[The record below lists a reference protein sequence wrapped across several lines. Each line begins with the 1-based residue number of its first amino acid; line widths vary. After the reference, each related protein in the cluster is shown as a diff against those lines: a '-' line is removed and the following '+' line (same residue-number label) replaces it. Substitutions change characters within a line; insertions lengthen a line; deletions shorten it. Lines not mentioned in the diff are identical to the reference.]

1 MPSTLRQEQQA
12 ATRERLLR
20 ASYEAFIDRGFDA
33 TTIDQIVKSAGTSR
47 ATFYLH
53 FRSKA
58 EALAQTWTD
67 LDLPAIE
74 ALMRDRDDAGDFS
87 AAATRTWLGRM
98 LDYWNKHEA
107 ISTAADQ
114 AMTVEPDLRRT
125 WVRNIA
131 RIVEA
136 MPQLHAAMGGDQA
149 AADAM
154 TLKAVELERSVF
166 FWVRGDLELDRERM
180 LAALVPAWSVE

>member
-1 MPSTLRQEQQA
+1 
-12 ATRERLLR
+12 
-20 ASYEAFIDRGFDA
+20 
-33 TTIDQIVKSAGTSR
+33 
-47 ATFYLH
+47 
-53 FRSKA
+53 
-58 EALAQTWTD
+58 
-67 LDLPAIE
+67 
-74 ALMRDRDDAGDFS
+74 
-87 AAATRTWLGRM
+87 
-98 LDYWNKHEA
+98 
-107 ISTAADQ
+107 
-114 AMTVEPDLRRT
+114 MTVEPDLRRT